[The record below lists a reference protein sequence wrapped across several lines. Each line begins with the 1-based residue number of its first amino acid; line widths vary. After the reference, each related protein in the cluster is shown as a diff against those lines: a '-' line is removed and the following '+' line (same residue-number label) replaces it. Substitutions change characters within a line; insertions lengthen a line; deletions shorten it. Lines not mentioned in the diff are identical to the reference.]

1 MPEAEGR
8 RYEFKS
14 QEAIDTDLLEALP
27 YKGGRQN
34 ITIESA
40 EFSAVCP
47 FSGLPDY
54 GEFIIE
60 YIPDKSIVELKA
72 LKYYIISF
80 RNIGIYQED
89 AVNRIFNDL
98 TALLNPE
105 WFKITLIYNTRGGM
119 DTTCVME
126 T

>member
-1 MPEAEGR
+1 MPKAEGK
-8 RYEFKS
+8 RYEFQS
-14 QEAIDTDLLEALP
+14 QDVIDASVLEALP
-27 YKGGRQN
+27 YEGGRQN
-34 ITIESA
+34 IIIESA

-60 YIPDKSIVELKA
+60 YIPDQLIVELKA

-80 RNIGIYQED
+80 RNVGIYQED
-89 AVNRIFNDL
+89 AVNRIYNDL
-98 TALLNPE
+98 TELLDPE

>member
-1 MPEAEGR
+1 MPKAEGK
-8 RYEFKS
+8 RYEFQS
-14 QEAIDTDLLEALP
+14 QDAIDAGVLEALP
-27 YKGGRQN
+27 YEGGRQN
-34 ITIESA
+34 IIIESA

-80 RNIGIYQED
+80 RNVGIYQED
-89 AVNRIFNDL
+89 AINRIFNDL
-98 TALLNPE
+98 TELLDPQ
-105 WFKITLIYNTRGGM
+105 WFKIALIYNTRGGM
-119 DTTCVME
+119 DTTCMME